1 MSTNTI
7 PAQLLAGIKARKFSS
22 LSKLFAP
29 GVDFQAW
36 NPAGHWVASDGTT
49 ASRIIEVWY
58 TPGASS
64 TIVYSNETS
73 GAKGTATLEIEV
85 SWKLP
90 PEEQVRV
97 LRQFYALTIKGDKII
112 QARVYC
118 AGLHTEFPEVDLD
131 KQRRSRGL
139 GPGVPGR
146 PGAATAPAP
155 RVAAAAKPS

>member
-1 MSTNTI
+1 MSTTSI
-7 PAQLLAGIKARKFSS
+7 PAQLLAGIKSRKFSS

-58 TPGASS
+58 TPGTNS

-73 GAKGTATLEIEV
+73 GAKGAATLEIEV
-85 SWKLP
+85 AWKLP
-90 PEEQVRV
+90 PEDQVRV
-97 LRQFYALTIKGDKII
+97 LRQFYALTIKGDKIT

-118 AGLHTEFPEVDLD
+118 AGLHTDFPEVDLD

-139 GPGVPGR
+139 GAAATGKPGGT
-146 PGAATAPAP
+146 TAPAP
-155 RVAAAAKPS
+155 RIAAAKAS